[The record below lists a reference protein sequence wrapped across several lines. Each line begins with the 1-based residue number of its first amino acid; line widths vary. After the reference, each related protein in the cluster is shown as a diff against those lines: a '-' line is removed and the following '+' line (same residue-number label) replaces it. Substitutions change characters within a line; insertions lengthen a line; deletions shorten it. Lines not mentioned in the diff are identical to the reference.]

1 MIVGEFDD
9 QGRPFV
15 DGRLAIP
22 NLRVDRSILFLLD
35 TGADITCL
43 HTRDSR
49 RVHIPFSALR
59 SRTYTRGIGGV
70 SRYFRETAIISF
82 SDGPR
87 TRYYVV
93 ELYIAEPSQSN
104 ENLPSLLGRNI
115 INNWYMQ
122 YDPANGRLEFTVR
135 HADHTIG

>member
-1 MIVGEFDD
+1 M
-9 QGRPFV
+9 RAAWPS
-15 DGRLAIP
+15 LS
-22 NLRVDRSILFLLD
+22 LWVDRSILFLLD

-49 RVHIPFSALR
+49 RAHVPFSTLR
-59 SRTYTRGIGGV
+59 SRTYTRGIGGA
-70 SRYFRETAIISF
+70 SRYFRETAITSF
-82 SDGPR
+82 SDGSQ

-93 ELYIAEPSQSN
+93 ELHIAEPNESN

-115 INNWYMQ
+115 INKWYMQ
-122 YDPANGRLEFTVR
+122 YDPANDRLEFTAR

>member
-1 MIVGEFDD
+1 MIAGEFDP
-9 QGRPFV
+9 QGYPTV
-15 DGRLAIP
+15 WGRLDLSQWNVSYTVP
-22 NLRVDRSILFLLD
+22 FLLD

-115 INNWYMQ
+115 INNWHMQ
-122 YDPANGRLEFTVR
+122 YDPANAKLEFTVR
-135 HADHTIG
+135 YADHTIG